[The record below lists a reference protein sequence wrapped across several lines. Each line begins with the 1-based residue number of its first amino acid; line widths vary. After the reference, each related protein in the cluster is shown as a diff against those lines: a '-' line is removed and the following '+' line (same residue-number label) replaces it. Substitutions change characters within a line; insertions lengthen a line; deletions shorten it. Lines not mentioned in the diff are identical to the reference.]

1 MTHWTQLSLSR
12 LHHFGLG
19 VAYGM
24 TDIGR
29 VRRANEDNF
38 LIDERLDLAMVA
50 DGMGGHQAGGVAST
64 DVLEAIRR
72 HLASAPPAADDDITI
87 PARLA
92 AMLPRT
98 GAEQDVP
105 AFVSLFHALDFAN
118 RRLYARNVANG
129 HAEGEGMGTT
139 LTGFWQ
145 YRPGRIIVFHV
156 GDSRLYRYRAGELVL
171 LTRDHTLYQH
181 AIDAGAIDNLPARNL
196 LLQAIGPTS
205 TLSPA
210 IHTEQTQGGDLYL
223 LCSDGL
229 HGKVPAEEITRVLAT
244 ASVDGIECC
253 CANLIALANDFDGKD
268 NVTAVL
274 ALCR

>member
-1 MTHWTQLSLSR
+1 MTHWTQLSPSR

-38 LIDERLDLAMVA
+38 LIDEQLGLAMVA
-50 DGMGGHQAGGVAST
+50 DGMGGHQAGDIASAEA
-64 DVLEAIRR
+64 LEAFRR
-72 HLASAPPAADDDITI
+72 HLAAALPIADDDITI
-87 PARLA
+87 PARYA
-92 AMLPRT
+92 ALLPRT

-105 AFVSLFHALDFAN
+105 AFVSVFHALDFAN

-129 HAEGEGMGTT
+129 HAGGEGMGTT

-145 YRPGRIIVFHV
+145 HHPGRIIVFHV
-156 GDSRLYRYRAGELVL
+156 GDSRLYRYRAGELAL

-181 AIDAGAIDNLPARNL
+181 AIDSGAVDNLPARNL
-196 LLQAIGPTS
+196 LLQAIGPSS
-205 TLSPA
+205 TALPA
-210 IHTEQTQGGDLYL
+210 VHTEHVQGGDLYL

-229 HGKVPAEEITRVLAT
+229 HGKVPAEEIARVLAK
-244 ASVDGIECC
+244 ASIDGIERC
-253 CANLIALANDFDGKD
+253 CANLIALANDLDGKD
-268 NVTAVL
+268 NVTVVL
-274 ALCR
+274 ALCP